1 MSNAAVATK
10 QAASRIDSLDLVR
23 GIVMVLMASDHVRVN
38 AGVPAGSPDPAVFF
52 TRWITRRVR
61 QIAGEQAIP
70 VAQLHLHIVVL
81 LVQQS

>member
-1 MSNAAVATK
+1 MSNAAVATERS
-10 QAASRIDSLDLVR
+10 ASRSDSLDLVR
-23 GIVMVLMASDHVRVN
+23 GIVMVPMASDHVRVY
-38 AGVPAGSPDPAVFF
+38 AGVPAGSPDPAEFF

-70 VAQLHLHIVVL
+70 VAQLHIVVL